1 MHSTQLEAKDL
12 TAEELAQRKDDE
24 NQLKLEFEVFVFGI
38 YEIYKMQD
46 LSLSAE
52 RWGGGG
58 SCFPCCLSQ
67 PGFKILITIIYLLL
81 ASNMKS
87 AQIFLANAFSIV
99 VRYVINPRA

>member
-52 RWGGGG
+52 R
-58 SCFPCCLSQ
+58 
-67 PGFKILITIIYLLL
+67 
-81 ASNMKS
+81 
-87 AQIFLANAFSIV
+87 
-99 VRYVINPRA
+99 